1 MDAILWLAGIVL
13 ILLGA
18 WLVMAPRF
26 VPLGVL
32 LFVAGVVVG
41 PIGAVV
47 LY

>member
-26 VPLGVL
+26 VPLGIL
-32 LFVAGVVVG
+32 LFIAGVVIG
-41 PIGAVV
+41 PVWTIAF
-47 LY
+47 Y